1 MAATSSQWMNSMGP
15 RQHGLDGVLLTSFPG
30 LEGQLER
37 VPRSPSAPSGIA
49 STAAPASRLHY
60 RTGTSMSEMMK
71 TAAGALATHFDH
83 VVYETGSHILV
94 VLDSRWFK
102 VEVTESPAADGKED
116 E

>member
-1 MAATSSQWMNSMGP
+1 
-15 RQHGLDGVLLTSFPG
+15 
-30 LEGQLER
+30 
-37 VPRSPSAPSGIA
+37 
-49 STAAPASRLHY
+49 
-60 RTGTSMSEMMK
+60 MSEMMK